1 MQAEFIMID
10 KNNRIQIFN
19 PEIRIYNQPNI
30 ITSEADINTNFFR
43 DNFMVFNIINNG
55 EYFNVRY
62 QYKPFMMWIW
72 ISTLLIAIG
81 GLISIKLKKYEK

>member
-1 MQAEFIMID
+1 
-10 KNNRIQIFN
+10 
-19 PEIRIYNQPNI
+19 
-30 ITSEADINTNFFR
+30 
-43 DNFMVFNIINNG
+43 MVFNIINNG